1 MRAVRGAEIALIFQ
15 EPMTALNPVFT
26 IGDQIA
32 ETLLVHGRATPARRA
47 RDARSSCSTRCA
59 SRMPQRA
66 SATTRTSCR
75 AACASA
81 C

>member
-32 ETLLVHGRATPARRA
+32 ETLLVHGRATRREAQAPRDRAARRRA
-47 RDARSSCSTRCA
+47 HPERRS
-59 SRMPQRA
+59 RA
-66 SATTRTSCR
+66 STTIRISCR

>member
-1 MRAVRGAEIALIFQ
+1 MRGADISLIFQ

-32 ETLLVHGRATPARRA
+32 ETLLVHGRATRREAKAKAIELLRAVRIPDPARA
-47 RDARSSCSTRCA
+47 ST
-59 SRMPQRA
+59 
-66 SATTRTSCR
+66 TTRISSR